1 MQIYN
6 QKRQAYSKSNADE
19 SQSYQNMGKNQD
31 MDNTRASKNQ
41 QDFKKSANSEYN
53 VIQNRIEELNQKDMD
68 QNYQQKE
75 NIMVSNY
82 GEDHALGNR
91 SYLSSEIM

>member
-1 MQIYN
+1 
-6 QKRQAYSKSNADE
+6 
-19 SQSYQNMGKNQD
+19 

-68 QNYQQKE
+68 QNY
-75 NIMVSNY
+75 
-82 GEDHALGNR
+82 
-91 SYLSSEIM
+91 